1 MNEKRHIPH
10 PFELFGVECHKGW
23 FGLLKPVFD
32 YVKEYNKDKPEDK
45 HIRFTQVKEKWGS
58 LDIYTNF
65 QTPELTKLIQ
75 QAEYQ
80 SEYTCEE
87 CGSVEN
93 VGRRLNGWV
102 TTMCL
107 DCAKKEATESN
118 SAQLWEENST
128 DKRFWIFPDEKVDEI
143 EAIEGKKEKYDDII

>member
-1 MNEKRHIPH
+1 MNEKSHIPH

-23 FGLLKPVFD
+23 FDLLKPIFE
-32 YVKEYNKDKPEDK
+32 YVQDYNKDKTEEEQ
-45 HIRFTQVKEKWGS
+45 IRFLQIKEKWGS
-58 LDIYTNF
+58 LNVYTNF
-65 QTPELTKLIQ
+65 VTPKLSKLIEE
-75 QAEYQ
+75 AEIK
-80 SEYTCEE
+80 SDEVCEE
-87 CGSVEN
+87 CGSTN
-93 VGRRLNGWV
+93 DVGKRLNGWI